1 MLFVFEVYLMMDEFL
16 LEDKKSCYIVKVCII
31 FFKYVINQKK
41 LGFLFKCLFMYIF
54 YVSYYVIFNMKY
66 IRKWSVM

>member
-41 LGFLFKCLFMYIF
+41 QVFYLSVYLCTFFM
-54 YVSYYVIFNMKY
+54 
-66 IRKWSVM
+66 